1 MSKTFFGHPAGLSTL
16 FFTEMWERFS
26 YYGMRALLVLYL
38 SATVI
43 EGGMGLSIA
52 EATAIYG
59 LYTAFVYLTA
69 LPGGWIADNI
79 LGQRKTVW
87 YGGIIIAMGHFSM
100 AIPGKFFFF
109 LGLILVIIG
118 TGLLKPNVSTM
129 VGDLYPE
136 GGARRDAGFSVFYMG
151 INLGALLGPLLCG
164 FFAEKINWHLGF
176 GLAGVGMVL
185 GLIQYQ
191 IMGKNLGEIGIT
203 PKAKEITEEG
213 SAEKSNSKFGWII
226 GGVLIAAIVVFQ
238 LVGYIDL
245 TTFQGFAEAMTFI
258 ILSVVVAYFSYL
270 FLAGGLSEMEM
281 RKVAVILILF
291 FAAALFWSGFEQ
303 AGSSLNL
310 FAKYFTNLDYGSWSM
325 PASWLQSVNSLFII
339 TLAPLFGLLWIRLSQ
354 RNLEPSSPLKF
365 AFGLISLGLGFLA
378 MVGAA
383 NVVAEGLSAG
393 VKASPFWL
401 VLTYFLHTTGELAL
415 SPVGLST
422 TTKLAPKRYLGQM
435 MGIWFVGTA
444 FGNLIAGLAAGRFD
458 FSLFSNTDKA
468 LGAIKGAKEVN
479 DQLLEKIDP
488 AVLEKIDPQ
497 LIDGK
502 DLAGMQSA
510 VENLLAS
517 VSTNSLPELPNLFWS
532 IFLITAG
539 GGLVL
544 LVFSPFVKKWM
555 GDVH

>member
-1 MSKTFFGHPAGLSTL
+1 MKNGFFGHPTGLSTL

-38 SATVI
+38 SASLI
-43 EGGMGLSIA
+43 DGGMGLSIA
-52 EATAIYG
+52 EASAIYG

-69 LPGGWIADNI
+69 LPGGWVADNI
-79 LGQRKTVW
+79 LGQRKTVF
-87 YGGIIIAMGHFSM
+87 YGGIIIAAGHFTM
-100 AIPGKFFFF
+100 AIPNNTAFFA
-109 LGLILVIIG
+109 GLILVIIG
-118 TGLLKPNVSTM
+118 TGLLKPNISTM

-151 INLGALLGPLLCG
+151 INLGAFLGPLLCG
-164 FFAEKINWHLGF
+164 YFAEKVDWHMGF

-191 IMGKNLGEIGIT
+191 LTGKNLGEIGLT
-203 PKAKEITEEG
+203 PKATEENP
-213 SAEKSNSKFGWII
+213 AEGTSSQNKIFGWII
-226 GGVLIAAIVVFQ
+226 GGVLILTIIIFQ

-245 TTFQGFAEAMTFI
+245 TTFQGFAEATSFI
-258 ILSVVVAYFSYL
+258 IISIVIAYFSYL
-270 FLAGGLSEMEM
+270 FLAGGLTTPEKK
-281 RKVAVILILF
+281 KVAVILILF

-310 FAKYFTNLDYGSWSM
+310 FAKYFTSLDFGGWSM
-325 PASWLQSVNSLFII
+325 PASWFQSVNSFFII
-339 TLAPLFGLLWIRLSQ
+339 TLAPLFGLMWIRLSQ

-365 AFGLISLGLGFLA
+365 AFGLILLGLGFLA

-383 NVVAEGLSAG
+383 NVVANGLSNG

-401 VLTYFLHTTGELAL
+401 ILTYFLHTTGELAL

-422 TTKLAPKRYLGQM
+422 TTKLAPKRYVGQM

-458 FSLFSNTDKA
+458 FSLFDKTDKA
-468 LGAIKGAKEVN
+468 LGALSSADKVDDK
-479 DQLLEKIDP
+479 LLEKID
-488 AVLEKIDPQ
+488 ASVLDKIDPT
-497 LIDGK
+497 LIQNK
-502 DLAGMQSA
+502 DLEGTREA
-510 VENLLAS
+510 VEALLAN
-517 VSTNSLPELPNLFWS
+517 VSANSLPELPNLFWS

-544 LVFSPFVKKWM
+544 LVLSPFVRKWM
-555 GDVH
+555 GEVH